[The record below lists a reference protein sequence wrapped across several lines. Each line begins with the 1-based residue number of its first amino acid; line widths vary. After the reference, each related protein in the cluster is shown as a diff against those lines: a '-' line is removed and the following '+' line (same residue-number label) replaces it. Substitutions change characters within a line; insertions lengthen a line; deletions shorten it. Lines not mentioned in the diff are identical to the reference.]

1 MQQIK
6 GVSRRSINVCADR
19 KNKYNNIRPIYNLK
33 KSTIAHIAFFVCIC
47 IIFLNYSLSLAG
59 HYPGPGYDDNTE
71 IAVTGIVKANSSHL
85 YKGFSNFF
93 LKTKRRIFRVLTA
106 PSWYVQNNPI
116 DIEAGEEV
124 EVVGSKFYGHDGS
137 LCIMAKTIRSLK
149 RSQTIRL
156 RDRFSR
162 PIWSEGFNE
171 KNSCMKIFMRK
182 KSRF

>member
-1 MQQIK
+1 MCPVNGWTYKKGGYRQISNFK
-6 GVSRRSINVCADR
+6 RLLTTYLTFFFG
-19 KNKYNNIRPIYNLK
+19 YIY
-33 KSTIAHIAFFVCIC
+33 IVFF
-47 IIFLNYSLSLAG
+47 NYSLSFAG
-59 HYPGPGYDDNTE
+59 SYPKLGYDDNTE
-71 IAVTGIVKANSSHL
+71 IAVTGIVKANSSHS

-93 LKTKRRIFRVLTA
+93 LKTKWRIFRVLTA

-116 DIEAGEEV
+116 DIKAGEEV

-149 RSQTIRL
+149 RSKTIRL

-162 PIWSEGFNE
+162 PVWSEGFNE
-171 KNSCMKIFMRK
+171 KNSCMKIFMDK